1 MAYSVTTNN
10 GDVITVNDEAKDSSS
25 LSLTVIGRNATNYGQ
40 SIFTNTV
47 RQLENFAGNTPPSAT
62 YLPTGQLWYDK
73 GEDTLRVYNGATWA
87 RTSLVPTSATDITD
101 DVVTGTGYFN
111 TTEDKLKIYD
121 GAVFRDAVLP
131 GGTVTSALTGSQSG
145 SATNYGAKVETLFLT
160 AQGLSPSV
168 IPVVALKYVSD
179 GSAPGELADSSHD
192 SAGATVMAI
201 FSDKAFTVDA
211 TDPHYATLSNVNSFS
226 GTITKG
232 MNLRADYT
240 DSSIAQADT
249 SAFADKANAFNVG
262 GTIIPSAEYIHVGT
276 TNWVPSGTVSTNYT
290 LGNAT
295 NRFGAVHT
303 DTLQI
308 GNAGTPQ
315 TVGIVGTVNIGNAS
329 NQINSMFVHD
339 LTVSGDLDFT
349 NVNTLTNLESA
360 DIDAVTL
367 TTGTISTT
375 ATAATDIVNY
385 ATLQSATTST
395 ALVSGKVIVTA
406 PANPA
411 ASHSVFLGQGTSGN
425 LDTRAHSSLNYTP
438 STGTLNATGVNATTF
453 NGDLVGDVTG
463 DVTGSGAAITSLNA
477 SNITAGTIADARLP
491 NTITSNVTGNVTGDL
506 TGDSAGTHTGAVVG
520 NVTGNL
526 TGDVSGSIAGASADM
541 SGTVEG
547 GTLTD
552 GTVSISSGA
561 ITGAQA
567 ITSVSTITGVTL
579 TDGSFSVNSGAIT
592 GATTG
597 NFSGTVT
604 AGLFSG
610 TATAA
615 RYADLAEKYTTDADY
630 EAGTVVKIGGDA
642 EITMTTEHADSEVFG
657 VISTDPAYLMNK
669 DIDGLPVALQGRVP
683 VKVIGKV
690 EKGQRLTSSDVPG
703 LAWAADVSTPLQAII
718 GRSLENKTDG
728 NEGVV
733 EAVIGVK

>member
-1 MAYSVTTNN
+1 M
-10 GDVITVNDEAKDSSS
+10 
-25 LSLTVIGRNATNYGQ
+25 
-40 SIFTNTV
+40 
-47 RQLENFAGNTPPSAT
+47 
-62 YLPTGQLWYDK
+62 
-73 GEDTLRVYNGATWA
+73 
-87 RTSLVPTSATDITD
+87 
-101 DVVTGTGYFN
+101 
-111 TTEDKLKIYD
+111 
-121 GAVFRDAVLP
+121 
-131 GGTVTSALTGSQSG
+131 
-145 SATNYGAKVETLFLT
+145 
-160 AQGLSPSV
+160 
-168 IPVVALKYVSD
+168 
-179 GSAPGELADSSHD
+179 
-192 SAGATVMAI
+192 
-201 FSDKAFTVDA
+201 
-211 TDPHYATLSNVNSFS
+211 
-226 GTITKG
+226 
-232 MNLRADYT
+232 
-240 DSSIAQADT
+240 
-249 SAFADKANAFNVG
+249 
-262 GTIIPSAEYIHVGT
+262 
-276 TNWVPSGTVSTNYT
+276 
-290 LGNAT
+290 
-295 NRFGAVHT
+295 
-303 DTLQI
+303 
-308 GNAGTPQ
+308 
-315 TVGIVGTVNIGNAS
+315 
-329 NQINSMFVHD
+329 
-339 LTVSGDLDFT
+339 
-349 NVNTLTNLESA
+349 
-360 DIDAVTL
+360 
-367 TTGTISTT
+367 
-375 ATAATDIVNY
+375 
-385 ATLQSATTST
+385 QSATTST

-406 PANPA
+406 PASPA
-411 ASHSVFLGQGTSGN
+411 VSHSVFLGQGTSGN

-438 STGTLNATGVNATTF
+438 STGTLNATAVNATTF
-453 NGDLVGDVTG
+453 TGDLVGDVTG
-463 DVTGSGAAITSLNA
+463 DVTGSGAAITNLDA
-477 SNITAGTIADARLP
+477 SNITSGTIPDARLP
-491 NTITSNVTGNVTGDL
+491 GTITS
-506 TGDSAGTHTGAVVG
+506 SIVG

-547 GTLTD
+547 ATLTD
-552 GTVSISSGA
+552 GTVSINNGA

-610 TATAA
+610 VATQA

>member
-10 GDVITVNDEAKDSSS
+10 GDIITVNDEAKDSSS

-73 GEDTLRVYNGATWA
+73 GENTLRVYNGATWA
-87 RTSLVPTSATDITD
+87 RTSLVPTSSIDITD

-145 SATNYGAKVETLFLT
+145 SATNYGAKIETLFLT
-160 AQGLSPSV
+160 AQGGTPSV
-168 IPVVALKYVSD
+168 VPVIALKYVSD
-179 GSAPGELADSSHD
+179 GTSPGELADTAHD

-240 DSSIAQADT
+240 DASIAQADT

-315 TVGIVGTVNIGNAS
+315 TVGIIGTVNIGNAS

-406 PANPA
+406 PASPA
-411 ASHSVFLGQGTSGN
+411 VSHSVFLGQGTSGN

-438 STGTLNATGVNATTF
+438 STGTLNATAVNATTF
-453 NGDLVGDVTG
+453 TGDLVGDVTG
-463 DVTGSGAAITSLNA
+463 DVTGSGAAITNLDA
-477 SNITAGTIADARLP
+477 SNITSGTIPDARLP
-491 NTITSNVTGNVTGDL
+491 GTITS
-506 TGDSAGTHTGAVVG
+506 SIVG

-547 GTLTD
+547 ATLTD
-552 GTVSISSGA
+552 GTVSINNGA